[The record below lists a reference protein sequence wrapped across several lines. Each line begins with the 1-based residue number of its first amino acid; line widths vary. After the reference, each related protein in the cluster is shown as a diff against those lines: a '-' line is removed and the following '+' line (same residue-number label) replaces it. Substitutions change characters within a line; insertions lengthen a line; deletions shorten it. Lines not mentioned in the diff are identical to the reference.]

1 MKCIKSVKQTKQVKL
16 GEVIRTSDEDAIE
29 KVKGG
34 HWVYV
39 PKSDWKELKQT
50 NKKDTSKSE
59 EILVTA
65 EETTPKKKKGVSKK
79 ELKQEKKRNK

>member
-16 GEVIRTSDEDAIE
+16 GEVIRTSDDDAKE

-34 HWVYV
+34 YWVYV
-39 PKSDWKELKQT
+39 PKSDWKELKQAS
-50 NKKDTSKSE
+50 KDK
-59 EILVTA
+59 V
-65 EETTPKKKKGVSKK
+65 ETKVVAVEGEVQVDKKKKGMSKK